1 MRITLLLAIAA
12 VLYGAQDV
20 GERGSLPGGS
30 SISGQSQVTTQA
42 RPVDTPA
49 TEVILGD
56 IAPDFAYQGDEARW
70 RRLRELVARQPA
82 LLVFGASD
90 AVLRAL
96 EAERE
101 TLLERGVLPVVVLPS
116 RLGST
121 RATVQRLNLKYMVL
135 ADPRGVIASQFN
147 AVDPASGR
155 QLPAWFVLDTQRRVQ
170 ALGRGRLPK
179 QGYGELAAEALGL
192 PSSASVPAQR

>member
-1 MRITLLLAIAA
+1 
-12 VLYGAQDV
+12 
-20 GERGSLPGGS
+20 
-30 SISGQSQVTTQA
+30 
-42 RPVDTPA
+42 
-49 TEVILGD
+49 
-56 IAPDFAYQGDEARW
+56 
-70 RRLRELVARQPA
+70 
-82 LLVFGASD
+82 
-90 AVLRAL
+90 
-96 EAERE
+96 
-101 TLLERGVLPVVVLPS
+101 
-116 RLGST
+116 
-121 RATVQRLNLKYMVL
+121 VL